1 MRPKPREFEFKSSQG
16 GAALAI
22 RVTSGAIS
30 NKVEQILDDGTIK
43 FKLVSQF
50 GEERLNQTLM
60 KYLAEI
66 LDVCESDLEIVG
78 GWDGRNKLVSVYGLD
93 AEIVSRKILKEY
105 YINTLAKTTQVQI
118 E

>member
-1 MRPKPREFEFKSSQG
+1 MLPKPREFKFKSGQG

-30 NKVEQILDDGTIK
+30 NKVEKILDDGTIK
-43 FKLVSQF
+43 FKLESQF
-50 GEERLNQTLM
+50 SEDCVNQTLL

-66 LDVCESDLEIVG
+66 LDVGESDLEIVA
-78 GWDGRNKLVSVYGLD
+78 GWEGLNKLVSVYGLD

-105 YINTLAKTTQVQI
+105 YINTFAKIIQVHI